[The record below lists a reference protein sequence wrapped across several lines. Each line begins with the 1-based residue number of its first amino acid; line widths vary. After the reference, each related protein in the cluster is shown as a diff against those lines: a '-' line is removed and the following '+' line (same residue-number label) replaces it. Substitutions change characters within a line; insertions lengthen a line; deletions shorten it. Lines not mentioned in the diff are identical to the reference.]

1 MATGTIKSMLRDKG
15 FGFIAPDNAQG
26 NGQDLFFHQSS
37 VADYGFDM
45 LEEGQRV
52 EFTEEP
58 DPRNASRSRAANVS
72 LASE

>member
-1 MATGTIKSMLRDKG
+1 MLRDKG
-15 FGFIAPDNAQG
+15 FGFISPDDGQG
-26 NGQDLFFHQSS
+26 RGSDIFFHQSS
-37 VADYGFDM
+37 VADYGFDT

-58 DPRNASRSRAANVS
+58 DPRDSSRSRAANVS